1 MKRQGDYFI
10 FFKNIINMYYVF
22 VGFFFIRKYLLFIV
36 YCDNICNYIDVNVIF
51 FKMFG

>member
-36 YCDNICNYIDVNVIF
+36 YYDNICNYIDVNVIF